1 LTVLGVAVLAST
13 GWFTDRSTFIS
24 TFGESVNGLEVG
36 APVKFQGVPV
46 GSVTQLL
53 IQIELSDK
61 TFEVPVQYE
70 IDLTRLTSQA
80 GTFVNLKDEAVLR
93 QQINDGLR
101 AQLQMESIVTGQ
113 LYVELTYRPD
123 APQPDLGERS
133 TNYPEIPTT
142 PSLLAAGA
150 SICGVSAVVAIGRV
164 LDARGTAITF
174 AAATV
179 LLFDAAT
186 PVAFPLAGEWLGLSS
201 RQFGV
206 WAGVSMFSTGPVAAA
221 GFAHSPEAGQWA
233 TVTKLARNS
242 LLGGV
247 AVAYSLAYTARSA
260 TDPGV
265 RRLWAEFPK
274 FLLGFLAVAAVA
286 NSGLLSPAALE
297 SIGRVSDALFIL
309 AFVGLGLSIRLRE
322 MREVGGA
329 AVGAVLVHLL
339 VVSALALAAVRW
351 LL

>member
-1 LTVLGVAVLAST
+1 MGLVAAARPYVPGLALLAVGAALSNAVAGAVDGLQPLVVAVAVGALVGNTVGTPDAAEPGAGVDKLFLETGIVLLGAAVVVEEFLAAGPTVLGLVIVAVAGGLLLA
-13 GWFTDRSTFIS
+13 
-24 TFGESVNGLEVG
+24 E
-36 APVKFQGVPV
+36 
-46 GSVTQLL
+46 L
-53 IQIELSDK
+53 IARVL
-61 TFEVPVQYE
+61 F
-70 IDLTRLTSQA
+70 RLDGTTS
-80 GTFVNLKDEAVLR
+80 
-93 QQINDGLR
+93 
-101 AQLQMESIVTGQ
+101 
-113 LYVELTYRPD
+113 
-123 APQPDLGERS
+123 
-133 TNYPEIPTT
+133 
-142 PSLLAAGA
+142 SLLAAGA

-164 LDARGTAITF
+164 LDARGSTITF

-179 LLFDAAT
+179 LLFDAVT
-186 PVAFPLAGEWLGLSS
+186 LVAFPIAGDWLGLTG

-274 FLLGFLAVAAVA
+274 FLLGFLAVAAIA

-297 SIGRVSDALFIL
+297 SIGRVSDALFTL

-322 MREVGGA
+322 MREVGGG
-329 AVGAVLVHLL
+329 AVAAVLVHLL
-339 VVSALALAAVRW
+339 VVSTLALAAVRW

>member
-1 LTVLGVAVLAST
+1 MMGVAAAARSYVPGLALLAGGALLSQVVAGAVDGLQPLVVAVGVGALVGNTVGTPEAAQPGVGVDKLFLETGIVLLGAAVVVEEFLAAGPTVLGLVVAAVGGGLLLAELIA
-13 GWFTDRSTFIS
+13 R
-24 TFGESVNGLEVG
+24 GL
-36 APVKFQGVPV
+36 F
-46 GSVTQLL
+46 
-53 IQIELSDK
+53 
-61 TFEVPVQYE
+61 
-70 IDLTRLTSQA
+70 RL
-80 GTFVNLKDEAVLR
+80 
-93 QQINDGLR
+93 DG
-101 AQLQMESIVTGQ
+101 
-113 LYVELTYRPD
+113 
-123 APQPDLGERS
+123 
-133 TNYPEIPTT
+133 TT

-164 LDARGTAITF
+164 LDARGSAITF

-179 LLFDAAT
+179 LLFDAVT
-186 PVAFPLAGEWLGLSS
+186 LVAFPIAGEWLGLTG

-274 FLLGFLAVAAVA
+274 FLLGFLAVAAIA
-286 NSGLLSPAALE
+286 NSGLLSPAALA
-297 SIGRVSDALFIL
+297 SIGRVSDALFTL

-339 VVSALALAAVRW
+339 AVSALALAAVRW

>member
-1 LTVLGVAVLAST
+1 MGLVAAARPYLPGLALLVVGAALSQLVAGAVDGLQPLVVAVALGVVVGNTVGTPAAAEPGVGVDKLFLETGIVLLGAAVVVGEFLAAGPTVLGLVLAT
-13 GWFTDRSTFIS
+13 VAG
-24 TFGESVNGLEVG
+24 GLVLAELI
-36 APVKFQGVPV
+36 AR
-46 GSVTQLL
+46 LL
-53 IQIELSDK
+53 
-61 TFEVPVQYE
+61 F
-70 IDLTRLTSQA
+70 RLD
-80 GTFVNLKDEAVLR
+80 GTA
-93 QQINDGLR
+93 
-101 AQLQMESIVTGQ
+101 
-113 LYVELTYRPD
+113 
-123 APQPDLGERS
+123 
-133 TNYPEIPTT
+133 

-164 LDARGTAITF
+164 LDARAAAITF
-174 AAATV
+174 AAATI
-179 LLFDAAT
+179 LLFDAVT
-186 PVAFPLAGEWLGLSS
+186 LVAFPLAGEWLGLTS

-247 AVAYSLAYTARSA
+247 AIAYSLAYTARSA
-260 TDPGV
+260 TEPGV

-274 FLLGFLAVAAVA
+274 FLLGFLVVAAVA

-297 SIGRVSDALFIL
+297 SIGRVSDALFTL

-322 MREVGGA
+322 MRAVGGA

>member
-1 LTVLGVAVLAST
+1 MRVVSDARSYAPGLALLAAGALFAHLLAGAVAGLQPLVVAVAVGVVVSNTLGTPEPAEPGVGVDKLFLETGIVLLGAAVVVEEFLAAGPTVLGLVVVAVGGGLLLAELIARVL
-13 GWFTDRSTFIS
+13 FR
-24 TFGESVNGLEVG
+24 LEG
-36 APVKFQGVPV
+36 
-46 GSVTQLL
+46 
-53 IQIELSDK
+53 
-61 TFEVPVQYE
+61 
-70 IDLTRLTSQA
+70 
-80 GTFVNLKDEAVLR
+80 
-93 QQINDGLR
+93 
-101 AQLQMESIVTGQ
+101 
-113 LYVELTYRPD
+113 
-123 APQPDLGERS
+123 
-133 TNYPEIPTT
+133 TT

-164 LDARGTAITF
+164 LDARGAAITF

-179 LLFDAAT
+179 LLFDAVT
-186 PVAFPLAGEWLGLSS
+186 LVAFPLAGEWLGLTS

-247 AVAYSLAYTARSA
+247 AIAYSLAYTARSA
-260 TDPGV
+260 TEPGV

-274 FLLGFLAVAAVA
+274 FLLGFLVVAAVA
-286 NSGLLSPAALE
+286 NSGLLSPAALD
-297 SIGRVSDALFIL
+297 SIGRVSDALFTL

-339 VVSALALAAVRW
+339 VVSALALTAVRW

>member
-1 LTVLGVAVLAST
+1 MGVVAAARPYLPGLALLAVGALAARLVAGAVDGLQPLVVAVAIGAFVGNTVGTPDAAEPGVGVDKLFLETGIVLLGAAVVVEEFLAAGPTVLGLVVVAVAGGLLLA
-13 GWFTDRSTFIS
+13 
-24 TFGESVNGLEVG
+24 E
-36 APVKFQGVPV
+36 
-46 GSVTQLL
+46 L
-53 IQIELSDK
+53 IARVL
-61 TFEVPVQYE
+61 F
-70 IDLTRLTSQA
+70 RL
-80 GTFVNLKDEAVLR
+80 
-93 QQINDGLR
+93 DG
-101 AQLQMESIVTGQ
+101 
-113 LYVELTYRPD
+113 
-123 APQPDLGERS
+123 
-133 TNYPEIPTT
+133 TT

-164 LDARGTAITF
+164 LDARGSAITF

-179 LLFDAAT
+179 LLFDALT
-186 PVAFPLAGEWLGLSS
+186 LVAFPVAGEWFGLTG

-247 AVAYSLAYTARSA
+247 AIAYSLAYTARSA
-260 TDPGV
+260 TEPGV

-274 FLLGFLAVAAVA
+274 FLLGFLVVAAVA

-297 SIGRVSDALFIL
+297 SIGRVSDALFTL
-309 AFVGLGLSIRLRE
+309 AFVGLGLSIRVRE

>member
-1 LTVLGVAVLAST
+1 MRLVAAARPYVLGLAVLAAGALLANAVAGAVDGLQPLVVAVGIGALVGNTVGTPAAAEPGVGVDKLFLETGIVLLGAAVVVEEFLAAGPTVLGLVVVAVAGGLLLA
-13 GWFTDRSTFIS
+13 
-24 TFGESVNGLEVG
+24 E
-36 APVKFQGVPV
+36 
-46 GSVTQLL
+46 L
-53 IQIELSDK
+53 IARVL
-61 TFEVPVQYE
+61 F
-70 IDLTRLTSQA
+70 RL
-80 GTFVNLKDEAVLR
+80 
-93 QQINDGLR
+93 DG
-101 AQLQMESIVTGQ
+101 
-113 LYVELTYRPD
+113 
-123 APQPDLGERS
+123 
-133 TNYPEIPTT
+133 TT

-164 LDARGTAITF
+164 LDARGSAITF

-179 LLFDAAT
+179 LLFDAVT
-186 PVAFPLAGEWLGLSS
+186 LVAFPIAGEWLGLTG

-247 AVAYSLAYTARSA
+247 AIAYSIAYTARSA
-260 TDPGV
+260 TEPGV

-274 FLLGFLAVAAVA
+274 FLLGFLAVAAIA
-286 NSGLLSPAALE
+286 NSGLLSPAALD
-297 SIGRVSDALFIL
+297 SIGRVSDALFTL
-309 AFVGLGLSIRLRE
+309 AFVGLGFSIRIRE

>member
-1 LTVLGVAVLAST
+1 MRVVDAARPFVPGLALLAAGALLAHLIAGAVDGLQPLVVAVALGALIGNAVGTPDLAKPGVGVDKLFLETGIVLLGAAVVVEEFLAAGPTVLGLVVVAVGGGLLLA
-13 GWFTDRSTFIS
+13 
-24 TFGESVNGLEVG
+24 E
-36 APVKFQGVPV
+36 
-46 GSVTQLL
+46 L
-53 IQIELSDK
+53 IARVL
-61 TFEVPVQYE
+61 F
-70 IDLTRLTSQA
+70 RL
-80 GTFVNLKDEAVLR
+80 
-93 QQINDGLR
+93 DG
-101 AQLQMESIVTGQ
+101 
-113 LYVELTYRPD
+113 
-123 APQPDLGERS
+123 
-133 TNYPEIPTT
+133 TT

-164 LDARGTAITF
+164 LDARGAAITF

-179 LLFDAAT
+179 LLFDAVT
-186 PVAFPLAGEWLGLSS
+186 LVAFPIAGEWLGLTG

-274 FLLGFLAVAAVA
+274 FLLGFLAVAAIA
-286 NSGLLSPAALE
+286 NSGLLSPAVLE
-297 SIGRVSDALFIL
+297 SIGRVSDALFTL

>member
-1 LTVLGVAVLAST
+1 MGVISAARPYLPGIAFLAVGAILSHLIAGAVDGLQPLVVAVGIGALVGNTAGTPDAAEPGVGVDKLFLETGIVLLGAAVVIEEFLAAGPTVLGLVVVAVGGGLLLAEAIA
-13 GWFTDRSTFIS
+13 R
-24 TFGESVNGLEVG
+24 GL
-36 APVKFQGVPV
+36 F
-46 GSVTQLL
+46 
-53 IQIELSDK
+53 
-61 TFEVPVQYE
+61 
-70 IDLTRLTSQA
+70 RL
-80 GTFVNLKDEAVLR
+80 
-93 QQINDGLR
+93 DG
-101 AQLQMESIVTGQ
+101 
-113 LYVELTYRPD
+113 
-123 APQPDLGERS
+123 
-133 TNYPEIPTT
+133 TT

-164 LDARGTAITF
+164 LDARGSAITF

-179 LLFDAAT
+179 LLFDAVT
-186 PVAFPLAGEWLGLSS
+186 LVAFPIAGEWLGLTG

-274 FLLGFLAVAAVA
+274 FLLGFLAVAAIA
-286 NSGLLSPAALE
+286 NSGLLSPAALA
-297 SIGRVSDALFIL
+297 SIGRVSDALFTL
-309 AFVGLGLSIRLRE
+309 AFVGLGFSIRLRE

-329 AVGAVLVHLL
+329 DVGAVLVHLL

>member
-1 LTVLGVAVLAST
+1 MGVVAAARPYLPGLALLAVGALAARLIAGAVDGLQPLVVAVALGALVGNTVGTPDAAEPGVGVDKLFLETGIVLLGAAVVVEEFLAAGPTVLGLVVVAVAGGLLLA
-13 GWFTDRSTFIS
+13 
-24 TFGESVNGLEVG
+24 E
-36 APVKFQGVPV
+36 
-46 GSVTQLL
+46 L
-53 IQIELSDK
+53 IARVL
-61 TFEVPVQYE
+61 F
-70 IDLTRLTSQA
+70 RL
-80 GTFVNLKDEAVLR
+80 
-93 QQINDGLR
+93 DG
-101 AQLQMESIVTGQ
+101 
-113 LYVELTYRPD
+113 
-123 APQPDLGERS
+123 
-133 TNYPEIPTT
+133 TT

-164 LDARGTAITF
+164 LDARGSAITF

-179 LLFDAAT
+179 LLFDALT
-186 PVAFPLAGEWLGLSS
+186 LVAFPVAGEWLGLTG

-247 AVAYSLAYTARSA
+247 AIAYSLAYTARSA
-260 TDPGV
+260 TEPGV

-274 FLLGFLAVAAVA
+274 FLLGFLVVAAVA

-297 SIGRVSDALFIL
+297 SIGRVSDALFTL
-309 AFVGLGLSIRLRE
+309 AFVGLGLSIRVRE

>member
-1 LTVLGVAVLAST
+1 MGVADAARSYLPGLALLAVGALLSHLVAGAVDGLQPLVVAVAVGALVGNTAGTPDMAEPGVGVDKLFLETGIVLLGAAVVVEEFLAAGPTVLGMVVAAVAGGLLLAEAIARLL
-13 GWFTDRSTFIS
+13 FRLD
-24 TFGESVNGLEVG
+24 GE
-36 APVKFQGVPV
+36 
-46 GSVTQLL
+46 
-53 IQIELSDK
+53 
-61 TFEVPVQYE
+61 
-70 IDLTRLTSQA
+70 
-80 GTFVNLKDEAVLR
+80 
-93 QQINDGLR
+93 
-101 AQLQMESIVTGQ
+101 
-113 LYVELTYRPD
+113 
-123 APQPDLGERS
+123 
-133 TNYPEIPTT
+133 T

-164 LDARGTAITF
+164 LDARGSAITF

-179 LLFDAAT
+179 LLFDAVT
-186 PVAFPLAGEWLGLSS
+186 LVAFPIAGEWLGLTG

-247 AVAYSLAYTARSA
+247 AVAYSLAYAARSA

-274 FLLGFLAVAAVA
+274 FLLGFLAVAAIA

-297 SIGRVSDALFIL
+297 SIGRVSDALFTL

>member
-1 LTVLGVAVLAST
+1 MGVVAAARPYLPGLALLAVGALLSHLVAGAVDGLQPLVVAVAVGVLVGNTVGTPDAAEPGVGVDKLFLETGIVLLGAAVVVEEFLAAGPTVLGLVVATVAGGILLAELIA
-13 GWFTDRSTFIS
+13 R
-24 TFGESVNGLEVG
+24 GL
-36 APVKFQGVPV
+36 F
-46 GSVTQLL
+46 
-53 IQIELSDK
+53 
-61 TFEVPVQYE
+61 
-70 IDLTRLTSQA
+70 RL
-80 GTFVNLKDEAVLR
+80 
-93 QQINDGLR
+93 DG
-101 AQLQMESIVTGQ
+101 
-113 LYVELTYRPD
+113 
-123 APQPDLGERS
+123 
-133 TNYPEIPTT
+133 TT

-164 LDARGTAITF
+164 LDSRGSAITF

-179 LLFDAAT
+179 LLFDAVT
-186 PVAFPLAGEWLGLSS
+186 LVAFPVAGEWLGLTG

-274 FLLGFLAVAAVA
+274 FLLGFIAVAAIA

-297 SIGRVSDALFIL
+297 SIGRVSDALFTL

>member
-1 LTVLGVAVLAST
+1 MGLVAAARPYLPGLALLVVGAALSQLVAGAVDGLQPLVVAVALGVVVGNTVGTPAAAEPGVGVDKLFLETGIVLLGAAVVVGEFLAAGPTVLGLVLAT
-13 GWFTDRSTFIS
+13 VAG
-24 TFGESVNGLEVG
+24 GLVLAELI
-36 APVKFQGVPV
+36 AR
-46 GSVTQLL
+46 LL
-53 IQIELSDK
+53 
-61 TFEVPVQYE
+61 F
-70 IDLTRLTSQA
+70 RLD
-80 GTFVNLKDEAVLR
+80 GTA
-93 QQINDGLR
+93 
-101 AQLQMESIVTGQ
+101 
-113 LYVELTYRPD
+113 
-123 APQPDLGERS
+123 
-133 TNYPEIPTT
+133 

-164 LDARGTAITF
+164 LDARAAAITF
-174 AAATV
+174 AAATI
-179 LLFDAAT
+179 LLFDAVT
-186 PVAFPLAGEWLGLSS
+186 LVAFPLAGEWLGLTS

-247 AVAYSLAYTARSA
+247 AIAYSLAYTARSA
-260 TDPGV
+260 TEPGV

-274 FLLGFLAVAAVA
+274 FLLGFLLVAAAA

-297 SIGRVSDALFIL
+297 SIGRVSDALFTL

-322 MREVGGA
+322 MRAVGGA

>member
-1 LTVLGVAVLAST
+1 MRVLSAARPYVPGLALLAAGALLAHLVAGAVDGLQPLVVAVALGALVGNAVGTPDLAKPGVGVDKLFLETGIVLLGAAVVVEEFLAAGPTVLGLVVVAVGGGLLLA
-13 GWFTDRSTFIS
+13 
-24 TFGESVNGLEVG
+24 E
-36 APVKFQGVPV
+36 
-46 GSVTQLL
+46 L
-53 IQIELSDK
+53 IARVL
-61 TFEVPVQYE
+61 F
-70 IDLTRLTSQA
+70 RL
-80 GTFVNLKDEAVLR
+80 
-93 QQINDGLR
+93 DG
-101 AQLQMESIVTGQ
+101 
-113 LYVELTYRPD
+113 
-123 APQPDLGERS
+123 
-133 TNYPEIPTT
+133 TT

-164 LDARGTAITF
+164 LDARGAAITF

-179 LLFDAAT
+179 LLFDAVT
-186 PVAFPLAGEWLGLSS
+186 LVAFPIAGEWLGLTG

-260 TDPGV
+260 TEPGV

-274 FLLGFLAVAAVA
+274 FLLGFLAVAAIA
-286 NSGLLSPAALE
+286 NSGLLSPAVLE
-297 SIGRVSDALFIL
+297 SIGRVSDALFTL
-309 AFVGLGLSIRLRE
+309 AFVGLGLSIRVRE

>member
-1 LTVLGVAVLAST
+1 MGVVAAARPYFPGLGLLAAGALLSHLVAGAVDGLQPLVVAVAVGALVGNTVGTPEAAEPGVGVDKLFLETGIVLLGAAVVVEEFLAAGPTVLGLVVATVAGGLLFAELIAR
-13 GWFTDRSTFIS
+13 GLFRLD
-24 TFGESVNGLEVG
+24 GE
-36 APVKFQGVPV
+36 
-46 GSVTQLL
+46 
-53 IQIELSDK
+53 
-61 TFEVPVQYE
+61 
-70 IDLTRLTSQA
+70 
-80 GTFVNLKDEAVLR
+80 
-93 QQINDGLR
+93 
-101 AQLQMESIVTGQ
+101 
-113 LYVELTYRPD
+113 
-123 APQPDLGERS
+123 
-133 TNYPEIPTT
+133 T

-150 SICGVSAVVAIGRV
+150 SVCGVSAVVAVGRV
-164 LDARGTAITF
+164 LDARGSAITF

-179 LLFDAAT
+179 LLFDAVT
-186 PVAFPLAGEWLGLSS
+186 LVAFPIAGEWLGLTG

-247 AVAYSLAYTARSA
+247 AVAYSLAYAARSA

-297 SIGRVSDALFIL
+297 SIGRVSDALFTL

>member
-1 LTVLGVAVLAST
+1 MGRAATAVGVVRPYLPGFALLVAGALLANVVAGAIDGLQPLVVAVGVGALVGNTVGTPALVEPGVSVDKLFLETGIVLLGAAVVIEEFIAAGPTVLGLVVLAVA
-13 GWFTDRSTFIS
+13 G
-24 TFGESVNGLEVG
+24 GLLLAEGIARLLFRLDG
-36 APVKFQGVPV
+36 A
-46 GSVTQLL
+46 
-53 IQIELSDK
+53 
-61 TFEVPVQYE
+61 
-70 IDLTRLTSQA
+70 
-80 GTFVNLKDEAVLR
+80 
-93 QQINDGLR
+93 
-101 AQLQMESIVTGQ
+101 
-113 LYVELTYRPD
+113 
-123 APQPDLGERS
+123 
-133 TNYPEIPTT
+133 T

-164 LDARGTAITF
+164 LDARGSAITF

-186 PVAFPLAGEWLGLSS
+186 LVAFPLAGEWLGLTS

-247 AVAYSLAYTARSA
+247 AIAYSLAYTARSA

-265 RRLWAEFPK
+265 RRLWSEFPK
-274 FLLGFLAVAAVA
+274 FLLGFLLVAAIA
-286 NSGLLSPAALE
+286 NSGVLSPAALD
-297 SIGRVSDALFIL
+297 SIGRVSDALFTL

-339 VVSALALAAVRW
+339 VVSALALVAVRW

>member
-1 LTVLGVAVLAST
+1 MGVAAAARPYVPGLALLAAGALLSHLVAGAVDGLQPLVVAVALGALVGNAVGTPDVAKPGVGVDKLFLETGIVLLGAAVVVEEFLAAGPTVLGLVVVAVGGGLLLAELIA
-13 GWFTDRSTFIS
+13 R
-24 TFGESVNGLEVG
+24 GL
-36 APVKFQGVPV
+36 F
-46 GSVTQLL
+46 
-53 IQIELSDK
+53 
-61 TFEVPVQYE
+61 
-70 IDLTRLTSQA
+70 RL
-80 GTFVNLKDEAVLR
+80 
-93 QQINDGLR
+93 DG
-101 AQLQMESIVTGQ
+101 
-113 LYVELTYRPD
+113 
-123 APQPDLGERS
+123 
-133 TNYPEIPTT
+133 TT

-164 LDARGTAITF
+164 LDARGSAITF

-179 LLFDAAT
+179 LLFDAVT
-186 PVAFPLAGEWLGLSS
+186 LVAFPVAGEWLGLTG

-247 AVAYSLAYTARSA
+247 AVVYSLAYTARSA

-297 SIGRVSDALFIL
+297 SIGRASDALFTL
-309 AFVGLGLSIRLRE
+309 AFVGLGLSIRVRE
-322 MREVGGA
+322 MREVGAA
-329 AVGAVLVHLL
+329 AVGVVLVHLL

>member
-1 LTVLGVAVLAST
+1 
-13 GWFTDRSTFIS
+13 
-24 TFGESVNGLEVG
+24 
-36 APVKFQGVPV
+36 
-46 GSVTQLL
+46 
-53 IQIELSDK
+53 
-61 TFEVPVQYE
+61 
-70 IDLTRLTSQA
+70 
-80 GTFVNLKDEAVLR
+80 
-93 QQINDGLR
+93 
-101 AQLQMESIVTGQ
+101 
-113 LYVELTYRPD
+113 
-123 APQPDLGERS
+123 
-133 TNYPEIPTT
+133 
-142 PSLLAAGA
+142 
-150 SICGVSAVVAIGRV
+150 
-164 LDARGTAITF
+164 
-174 AAATV
+174 
-179 LLFDAAT
+179 
-186 PVAFPLAGEWLGLSS
+186 
-201 RQFGV
+201 
-206 WAGVSMFSTGPVAAA
+206 MFSTGPVAAA

-286 NSGLLSPAALE
+286 NSGVLSPAALG
-297 SIGRVSDALFIL
+297 SIGRVSDALFTL

>member
-1 LTVLGVAVLAST
+1 MRLVAAARPYVPGLAVLAAGALLANAVAGAVDGLQPLVVAVGLGALVGNTVGTPAAAEPGVGVDKLFLETGIVLLGAAVVVEEFLAAGPTVLGLVVVAVAGGLLLA
-13 GWFTDRSTFIS
+13 
-24 TFGESVNGLEVG
+24 E
-36 APVKFQGVPV
+36 
-46 GSVTQLL
+46 L
-53 IQIELSDK
+53 IARVL
-61 TFEVPVQYE
+61 F
-70 IDLTRLTSQA
+70 RL
-80 GTFVNLKDEAVLR
+80 
-93 QQINDGLR
+93 DG
-101 AQLQMESIVTGQ
+101 
-113 LYVELTYRPD
+113 
-123 APQPDLGERS
+123 
-133 TNYPEIPTT
+133 TT

-164 LDARGTAITF
+164 LDARGSAITF

-179 LLFDAAT
+179 LLFDAVT
-186 PVAFPLAGEWLGLSS
+186 LVAFPIAGEWLGLTG

-247 AVAYSLAYTARSA
+247 AIAYSIAYTARSA
-260 TDPGV
+260 TEPGV

-274 FLLGFLAVAAVA
+274 FLLGFLAVATIA
-286 NSGLLSPAALE
+286 NSGLLSPAALD
-297 SIGRVSDALFIL
+297 SIGRVSDALFTL
-309 AFVGLGLSIRLRE
+309 AFVGLGFSIRIRE

>member
-1 LTVLGVAVLAST
+1 MGVLAAARPYLPGLVLLAVGALAARLVAGAVDGLQPLVVAVALGALLGNTIGTPDAAKPGVGVDKLFLETGIVLLGAAVVVEEFLAAGPTVLGLVVVAVGGGLLLAEAIA
-13 GWFTDRSTFIS
+13 R
-24 TFGESVNGLEVG
+24 
-36 APVKFQGVPV
+36 
-46 GSVTQLL
+46 LL
-53 IQIELSDK
+53 
-61 TFEVPVQYE
+61 F
-70 IDLTRLTSQA
+70 RL
-80 GTFVNLKDEAVLR
+80 
-93 QQINDGLR
+93 DG
-101 AQLQMESIVTGQ
+101 
-113 LYVELTYRPD
+113 
-123 APQPDLGERS
+123 
-133 TNYPEIPTT
+133 TT

-164 LDARGTAITF
+164 LDARGSAITF

-179 LLFDAAT
+179 LLFDAVT
-186 PVAFPLAGEWLGLSS
+186 LVAFPIAGEWLGLTG

-247 AVAYSLAYTARSA
+247 AIAYSLAYTARSA
-260 TDPGV
+260 TEPGV

-297 SIGRVSDALFIL
+297 SVGRVSDALFTL
-309 AFVGLGLSIRLRE
+309 AFVGLGLSIRVRE

>member
-1 LTVLGVAVLAST
+1 MGVLAAARPYLPGLALLAAGALLSHFVAGAVDGLQPLVVAVGLGALLGNTVGTPDVAEPGVGVDKLFLETGIVLLGAAVVVEEFLAAGPTVLGLVVVAVGGGLLLAEAIA
-13 GWFTDRSTFIS
+13 R
-24 TFGESVNGLEVG
+24 
-36 APVKFQGVPV
+36 
-46 GSVTQLL
+46 LL
-53 IQIELSDK
+53 
-61 TFEVPVQYE
+61 F
-70 IDLTRLTSQA
+70 RL
-80 GTFVNLKDEAVLR
+80 
-93 QQINDGLR
+93 DG
-101 AQLQMESIVTGQ
+101 
-113 LYVELTYRPD
+113 
-123 APQPDLGERS
+123 
-133 TNYPEIPTT
+133 TT

-164 LDARGTAITF
+164 LDARGSAITF

-179 LLFDAAT
+179 LLFDAVT
-186 PVAFPLAGEWLGLSS
+186 LVAFPIAGEWLGLTG

-260 TDPGV
+260 TEPGV

-274 FLLGFLAVAAVA
+274 FLLGFLVVAALA

-297 SIGRVSDALFIL
+297 SIGRVSDALFTL
-309 AFVGLGLSIRLRE
+309 AFVGLGFSIRLRE

>member
-1 LTVLGVAVLAST
+1 MRVVAAARPYLPGLALLAVGAALSHLVAGAVDGLQPLVVAVALGVVVGNTVGTPASAEPGIGVDKLFLETGIVLLGAAVVVREFLAAGPTVLGLVLAT
-13 GWFTDRSTFIS
+13 VAG
-24 TFGESVNGLEVG
+24 GL
-36 APVKFQGVPV
+36 
-46 GSVTQLL
+46 LL
-53 IQIELSDK
+53 AEL
-61 TFEVPVQYE
+61 
-70 IDLTRLTSQA
+70 IARLLFRLD
-80 GTFVNLKDEAVLR
+80 GTA
-93 QQINDGLR
+93 
-101 AQLQMESIVTGQ
+101 
-113 LYVELTYRPD
+113 
-123 APQPDLGERS
+123 
-133 TNYPEIPTT
+133 

-164 LDARGTAITF
+164 LDARAAAITF
-174 AAATV
+174 AAATI
-179 LLFDAAT
+179 LLFDAVT
-186 PVAFPLAGEWLGLSS
+186 LVAFPLAGEWLGLTS

-260 TDPGV
+260 TEPGV

-274 FLLGFLAVAAVA
+274 FLLGFLVVAAVA

-297 SIGRVSDALFIL
+297 SIGRVSDALFTL

-322 MREVGGA
+322 MRAVGGA

>member
-1 LTVLGVAVLAST
+1 MRVAAAARPYLPGLALLAAGASLAHLVAGAVDGLSPLVVAVALGALVGNAVGTPDAAEPGVGVDKLFLETGIVLLGAAVVVEEFLAAGPTVLGMVVVTVAGGLLLAEAT
-13 GWFTDRSTFIS
+13 AR
-24 TFGESVNGLEVG
+24 
-36 APVKFQGVPV
+36 
-46 GSVTQLL
+46 LL
-53 IQIELSDK
+53 
-61 TFEVPVQYE
+61 F
-70 IDLTRLTSQA
+70 RL
-80 GTFVNLKDEAVLR
+80 
-93 QQINDGLR
+93 DG
-101 AQLQMESIVTGQ
+101 
-113 LYVELTYRPD
+113 
-123 APQPDLGERS
+123 
-133 TNYPEIPTT
+133 TT

-164 LDARGTAITF
+164 LDARGSAITF

-179 LLFDAAT
+179 LLFDAVT
-186 PVAFPLAGEWLGLSS
+186 LVAFPIAGEWLGLTG

-233 TVTKLARNS
+233 TVTKLARNA

-265 RRLWAEFPK
+265 RRVWAEFPK

-286 NSGLLSPAALE
+286 NSGLLSSAALA
-297 SIGRVSDALFIL
+297 SIGRVSDALFTL

-322 MREVGGA
+322 MREVGAA